1 MWRTEIRAQPH
12 SAAANA
18 LPSALSHTSAGMDGR
33 SGSTTNDMATTCCP
47 ADCNSMRCNGYENS
61 NRHYAKASFSVHKPH
76 TLPMTPLLQKSR
88 PSLTLRDLIDPFD
101 LLCSKA
107 FEQIWPWE
115 GSQLIRLLTVRVGC
129 IDLSVVYCSYH
140 QMLLSKRPDR
150 HVCPIDQW
158 SDGLSAM

>member
-1 MWRTEIRAQPH
+1 MWRTEIRAQPQ

-76 TLPMTPLLQKSR
+76 TLPMTLVLQKPR
-88 PSLTLRDLIDPFD
+88 PSLTLRSLIDPFD
-101 LLCSKA
+101 LLCSRA
-107 FEQIWPWE
+107 FEQTWPLG
-115 GSQLIRLLTVRVGC
+115 GSQLIRLLTVLVGC
-129 IDLSVVYCSYH
+129 IDLSVVYCSCR
-140 QMLLSKRPDR
+140 QILLTKRPDR
-150 HVCPIDQW
+150 HVCPIDQRVNG
-158 SDGLSAM
+158 SSAM